1 MRHTST
7 NSLGFDENERSP
19 LVLIDIKTLK
29 AILGDVVENALQ
41 VSKAYNSNLMK
52 GESVNSESGLMDM
65 EEVIKFLK
73 VSKVTIHNWKKS
85 GVITSH
91 KMGRKLYFK
100 RSELMNAIKRQRYSI
115 ELI

>member
-1 MRHTST
+1 MSYKNTK
-7 NSLGFDENERSP
+7 SLGHDEIERSP
-19 LVLIDIKTLK
+19 LVLIDVKTLK
-29 AILGDVVENALQ
+29 SILGDIVENALQ
-41 VSKAYNSNLMK
+41 ASKAVDSNLMK
-52 GESVNSESGLMDM
+52 GETVNAESGLMDM

-85 GVITSH
+85 GIITSH

-115 ELI
+115 DSI